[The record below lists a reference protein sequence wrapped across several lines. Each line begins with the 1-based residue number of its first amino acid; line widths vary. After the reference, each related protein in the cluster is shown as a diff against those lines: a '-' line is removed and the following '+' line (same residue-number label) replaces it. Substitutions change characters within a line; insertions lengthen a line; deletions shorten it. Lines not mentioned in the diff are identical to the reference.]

1 MAAVLN
7 NELGDIKQVTF
18 MMEECKR
25 MHLEVLGPDI
35 NESEYEF
42 SVNDKGQ
49 IRFGMGGIR
58 NVGEAAISG
67 IIGERSAGGKFKDFT
82 DFLLRCADK
91 GLNRRA
97 LESMDT
103 AGCFDS
109 FPGFHRAML
118 FYMPANDSVPF
129 SERALRMVASYNE
142 RKNSAQMDLFGM
154 GDVGGSSEALTLP
167 LPDCERWSKLKELQM
182 ELESIGFYISSHP
195 MDTFKLPLKF
205 FTNTTVE
212 AMKTA
217 MGNPEKYNGFA
228 VKLGGQITKV
238 DHAVSKN
245 GVPYGRFTIEDKTGA
260 FTFSLFKENY
270 LNFRN
275 LLVEGQFVLLVGMLS
290 APYWKQGRE
299 QDAVPKDLELRISE
313 VRLLDSLL
321 ENTGKRV
328 VFKLDVAQM
337 NAEAID
343 NFIKMIKEHPGKQS
357 FGVHLYDSIS
367 NLACNMTP
375 FSGKVAANEV
385 LPMVDELKL
394 SYLDF
399 ELK

>member
-1 MAAVLN
+1 
-7 NELGDIKQVTF
+7 
-18 MMEECKR
+18 

-67 IIGERSAGGKFKDFT
+67 IIGERNAGGKFKDFT
-82 DFLLRCADK
+82 DFLLRCTDK

-109 FPGFHRAML
+109 FPNFHRAML

-154 GDVGGSSEALTLP
+154 GDTGGSSEALTLP
-167 LPDCERWSKLKELQM
+167 LPECERWSKLKELQM

-195 MDTFKLPLKF
+195 MDSFKIQLKF
-205 FTNTTVE
+205 FSNTTVE

-217 MGNPEKYNGFA
+217 MTNPEKYNGFA
-228 VKLGGQITKV
+228 VKLGGQITKAE
-238 DHAVSKN
+238 HLMSKKN
-245 GVPYGRFTIEDKTGA
+245 TPYGKFTIEDKTGA
-260 FTFSLFKENY
+260 FTFSLFSENY
-270 LNFRN
+270 AKMKG
-275 LLVEGQFVLLVGMLS
+275 LLDEGQFVLLIGTLS
-290 APYWKQGRE
+290 APYWKQGGE
-299 QDAVPKDLELRISE
+299 PDAVPKDLELRISE

-321 ENTGKRV
+321 ENTGKKV
-328 VFKLDVAQM
+328 IFKLDVAQM

-343 NFIKMIKEHPGKQS
+343 DFIKIIKEHPGKQS
-357 FGVHLYDSIS
+357 FGVHLFDSVS
-367 NLACNMTP
+367 KLSCNMTP
-375 FSGKVAANEV
+375 FSGGVAAHEV
-385 LPMVDELKL
+385 LPIVDDLAYADFDLK
-394 SYLDF
+394 
-399 ELK
+399 

>member
-7 NELGDIKQVTF
+7 NELGDIKQVNF
-18 MMEECKR
+18 MTEECKR
-25 MHLEVLGPDI
+25 MKINVLGPDV

-67 IIGERSAGGKFKDFT
+67 IIEERSSGGKFKDFT

-118 FYMPANDSVPF
+118 FYVPMNDSVPF

-142 RKNSAQMDLFGM
+142 RKNSSQMDLFGM
-154 GDVGGSSEALTLP
+154 GGGSSTETLTLP
-167 LPDCERWSKLKELQM
+167 FPECERWSKLKELQM

-195 MDTFKLPLKF
+195 MDSFKIQLKF

-212 AMKTA
+212 AMKAA
-217 MGNPEKYNGFA
+217 MGNPEKYDRFN
-228 VKLGGQITKV
+228 VRLGGQITKV
-238 DHAVSKN
+238 EHLVSKKDT
-245 GVPYGRFTIEDKTGA
+245 PYGKFTIEDKTGA
-260 FTFSLFKENY
+260 FSFSLFKENY
-270 LNFRN
+270 LNYRN
-275 LLVEGQFVLLVGMLS
+275 LLVEGQFVLLMGTLS
-290 APYWKQGRE
+290 KPYWKQGQE
-299 QDAVPKDLELRISE
+299 QDAVPKDLEFRISE

-321 ENTGKRV
+321 ENTGKKIL
-328 VFKLDVAQM
+328 FKLDVAQM
-337 NAEAID
+337 NSEAID
-343 NFIKMIKEHPGKQS
+343 DFIKIVKEHPGKQS
-357 FGVHLYDSIS
+357 FSVQIFDSNMKLS
-367 NLACNMTP
+367 CNMTP
-375 FSGKVAANEV
+375 FTGGVAAHEI
-385 LPMVDELKL
+385 LPIVDALPYADFDLK
-394 SYLDF
+394 
-399 ELK
+399 

>member
-1 MAAVLN
+1 
-7 NELGDIKQVTF
+7 
-18 MMEECKR
+18 
-25 MHLEVLGPDI
+25 MHIEVLGPDV

-67 IIGERSAGGKFKDFT
+67 IIEERSNGGKFKDFT

-91 GLNRRA
+91 GMNRRA

-118 FYMPANDSVPF
+118 FHMPMNDSVPF

-154 GDVGGSSEALTLP
+154 GGGDTVETLTLP

-182 ELESIGFYISSHP
+182 ELDSIGFYISSHP
-195 MDTFKLPLKF
+195 MDSFKIQLKF

-217 MGNPEKYNGFA
+217 MGNPEKYDRFN
-228 VKLGGQITKV
+228 VRLGGQITKV
-238 DHAVSKN
+238 DHLTAKN
-245 GVPYGRFTIEDKTGA
+245 GNPYGRFTIEDKTGA

-270 LNFRN
+270 LNYRN
-275 LLVEGQFVLLVGMLS
+275 LLVEGQFVLLMGTLAKS
-290 APYWKQGRE
+290 YWKQGQE
-299 QDAVPKDLELRISE
+299 QDAVPKDLEFRISE

-321 ENTGKRV
+321 ENTGKKIL
-328 VFKLDVAQM
+328 FKLDVAQM
-337 NAEAID
+337 NSEAID
-343 NFIKMIKEHPGKQS
+343 DFIKIVKEHPGKQS
-357 FGVHLYDSIS
+357 FSVQLQDSNMKLS
-367 NLACNMTP
+367 CNMTP
-375 FSGKVAANEV
+375 FTGGVAAHEI
-385 LPMVDELKL
+385 LPIVDQLP
-394 SYLDF
+394 YADF

>member
-25 MHLEVLGPDI
+25 MHLEVLGPDV

-42 SVNDKGQ
+42 SVNEKGQ

-67 IIGERSAGGKFKDFT
+67 IIEERTTNGKFKDLT

-109 FPGFHRAML
+109 FPNFHRAML
-118 FYMPANDSVPF
+118 FYMPVNDSVPF

-142 RKNSAQMDLFGM
+142 KKNSAQMDLFGM
-154 GDVGGSSEALTLP
+154 GGGDSSTETLTLP
-167 LPDCERWSKLKELQM
+167 FPDCERWSKLKELQM

-195 MDTFKLPLKF
+195 MDSFNLPLRF
-205 FTNTTVE
+205 FSNTTVE

-217 MGNPEKYNGFA
+217 MTNPEKYDRFN
-228 VKLGGQITKV
+228 VRLGGQITKAE
-238 DHAVSKN
+238 HLMSKKN
-245 GVPYGRFTIEDKTGA
+245 TPYGRFTIEDKTGA
-260 FTFSLFKENY
+260 FSFSLFSENY
-270 LNFRN
+270 AKFKG
-275 LLVEGQFVLLVGMLS
+275 LLDEGMFVLLIGTLS
-290 APYWKQGRE
+290 KPFWKQGQE
-299 QDAVPKDLELRISE
+299 QDAVPKDLEFRISE
-313 VRLLDSLL
+313 VRLLDTLL
-321 ENTGKRV
+321 ENTSKKV
-328 VFKLDVAQM
+328 IFKLDVAQM
-337 NAEAID
+337 NSEAID
-343 NFIKMIKEHPGKQS
+343 DFIQIVKKHHGKQS
-357 FGVHLYDSIS
+357 YSIQLYDSNM
-367 NLACNMTP
+367 NLSCNMSP
-375 FSGKVAANEV
+375 FNGGVAAHEV
-385 LPMVDELKL
+385 LPIVDQLPYAEVDLK
-394 SYLDF
+394 
-399 ELK
+399 